1 MQRWHYPLAAGC
13 LETSRGPAGEEE
25 ARAPTPPGGFIAH
38 LLASRHHEGVRGGA
52 ALSDD
57 EVLQQVRPAGAM
69 SSCADGDAISVLWRP
84 ALRHI
89 AAALA
94 LRWTAAAQLC
104 IHTTTSCR
112 QCSSIPHAT

>member
-1 MQRWHYPLAAGC
+1 VQPASADFKTRILLQVQRQLQKHVSPCANSC
-13 LETSRGPAGEEE
+13 S
-25 ARAPTPPGGFIAH
+25 
-38 LLASRHHEGVRGGA
+38 LASRHHEGVRGGA